1 MINAALEIGA
11 TTRDAEAIDRVIR
24 LVEQR
29 GDHVVHRVKLR
40 LLGGLVRPSYAV
52 RLRLFLPF
60 LRWLLAEASES
71 PDMPTT
77 EGTE

>member
-1 MINAALEIGA
+1 MTNAVFEIDA
-11 TTRDAEAIDRVIR
+11 TERDVAAIGRVIR

-52 RLRLFLPF
+52 RLKLFLPF
-60 LRWLLAEASES
+60 LRWLLAEASEA
-71 PDMPTT
+71 PDIPTT
-77 EGTE
+77 ESSE